1 MKKSQLEYMCFCLF
15 VIVVCISIILFTSNA
30 DSKMKLVSEDLDNYI
45 IEPWPPPR
53 LSAPK
58 TAAFILAEEEEII
71 REKKAVRTS
80 IKAVASNISEGVK
93 REASKIAAIAEK
105 KAAEKKAAEKK
116 TAEKKTASNKTT
128 TTTISEIKPSPV
140 AANIGSSTFKCPPI
154 KNPLYVS
161 TFSWSQPSYN

>member
-45 IEPWPPPR
+45 IEHSLFDSIRALPT
-53 LSAPK
+53 S
-58 TAAFILAEEEEII
+58 AFILAEEEEII
-71 REKKAVRTS
+71 AKKNTAEI
-80 IKAVASNISEGVK
+80 IKAAL
-93 REASKIAAIAEK
+93 RETSKISAEK
-105 KAAEKKAAEKK
+105 KAAEQKAAS
-116 TAEKKTASNKTT
+116 TNTT